1 MKILVSVSEPKPE
14 TEIFVEIVYLVGL
27 GGHAGALRGVSKER
41 RVGKGRELSKNTL
54 YHLYAISHCIHSI
67 NLIPPL
73 QNKEYFIMTKGII
86 Q

>member
-1 MKILVSVSEPKPE
+1 MKGKDCMGRPPDKNRQ
-14 TEIFVEIVYLVGL
+14 